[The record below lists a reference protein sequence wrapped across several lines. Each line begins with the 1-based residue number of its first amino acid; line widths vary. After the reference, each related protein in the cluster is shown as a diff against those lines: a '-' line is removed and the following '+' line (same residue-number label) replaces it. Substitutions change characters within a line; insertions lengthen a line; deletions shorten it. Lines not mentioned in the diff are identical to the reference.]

1 MNRIRHVISVALV
14 VAMVGLGVTATQ
26 AQTQRTYPQRPYR
39 TNDRQVD
46 NVLRR
51 VETDADS
58 FRSSFATAL
67 DRSRYN
73 GTSTEDQLN
82 GYVQTFQTA
91 TSDLR
96 DRFNRRV
103 AVAADVENVLRQAA
117 FINDFMM
124 RNRFDVRASNDWT
137 TLRADLDALA
147 RVYNVTWDWTQ
158 TSTNDTPGYGTP
170 GYGTPGSG
178 TPSSGV
184 AYRMN
189 DRQLD
194 ALLRRIE
201 DGSTR
206 FRSDLDSSLDRSRY
220 DGTRAEDNINQFVR
234 DFASATEQLR
244 SRFNGRTSVAA
255 DVENVLRQATYIDDF
270 IQRQSPAYRVR
281 NDWTT
286 LKGDLNQL
294 ATAYNLA
301 WNWDVRSLPSYPG
314 AGTTAGGNYGGNYGG
329 NRGAVGRLTG
339 TFRLDTSQSDNPNTV
354 ADNATRNLPYND
366 RQRVR
371 DQVMRRLEAPEM
383 IAIERNGNNVTI
395 ASSRAP
401 QTTFVANGGESRE
414 QLPNGSYAR
423 VAAQITGDRLVVSS
437 AGNRETDFSVT
448 FDPIEGG
455 RRLRVT
461 RQIWNSSLGQN
472 PLVVTNV
479 YERTSDTAQWNVY
492 TGTTAG
498 YDQTGQNGSYPT
510 ANGDFVVPDGQM
522 LTATLNTDLST
533 KNVNVGDRFTMT
545 VNSPSQFQGA
555 TIEGHVASVNR
566 SGRVTGRSD
575 MSLNFDSIRL
585 NNRTSQ
591 FAGFIDSVRAMNG
604 ETVQV
609 DNEGTVR
616 DSNSQTKTTEQR
628 AAIGTAVGAIIGAI
642 AGGGKGA
649 VIGAVVGAG
658 AGAGSVY
665 VQGRGD
671 LDLLSG
677 SEVTIRASAPNNR

>member
-1 MNRIRHVISVALV
+1 MNRVRQTISVALV
-14 VAMVGLGVTATQ
+14 AVMLSLGVAA
-26 AQTQRTYPQRPYR
+26 AQTRPYR
-39 TNDRQVD
+39 MNDRQIEA
-46 NVLRR
+46 VLRR
-51 VETDADS
+51 VETDADR
-58 FRSSFATAL
+58 FRSSFANAL

-82 GYVQTFQTA
+82 GYIQNFETA
-91 TSDLR
+91 TDALR

-103 AVAADVENVLRQAA
+103 SVAGDVENVLRQAA
-117 FINDFMM
+117 FVNDFML
-124 RNRFDVRASNDWT
+124 RNRLDARAANDWAV
-137 TLRADLDALA
+137 LRTDLDALA

-158 TSTNDTPGYGTP
+158 TGSSSGTPSYGTP
-170 GYGTPGSG
+170 GYGNPQT
-178 TPSSGV
+178 GV
-184 AYRMN
+184 AYRIN

-194 ALLRRIE
+194 AVIRRIE
-201 DGSTR
+201 NGADR
-206 FRSDLDSSLDRSRY
+206 FRTDLDSSLDRSRY

-234 DFASATEQLR
+234 DFASATDQLR
-244 SRFNGRTSVAA
+244 SRFTARTSVAA
-255 DVENVLRQATYIDDF
+255 DVENVLRQATFIDDF
-270 IQRQSPAYRVR
+270 VQRQPLAFRVK

-294 ATAYNLA
+294 ATAYNVA
-301 WNWDVRSLPSYPG
+301 WNWDVRSMPG
-314 AGTTAGGNYGGNYGG
+314 RDRDMNAGGGVFNNDRNNDRGGWRGG
-329 NRGAVGRLTG
+329 ATGRLTG
-339 TFRLDTSQSDNPNTV
+339 TFRLDQSQSDNADTV
-354 ADNATRNLPYND
+354 ADNATRNLPAVE

-371 DQVMRRLEAPEM
+371 EQLMRRLESPEM
-383 IAIERNGNNVTI
+383 LAIERNGNNVTI

-401 QTTFVANGGESRE
+401 QTTFVANAAETRE
-414 QLPNGSYAR
+414 QLPNGSYSR
-423 VAAQITGDRLVVSS
+423 VNALITGDRLVVRS
-437 AGNRETDFSVT
+437 AGNRETDFTVT

-461 RQIWNSSLGQN
+461 REIWNDRLGQN
-472 PLVVTNV
+472 PVVVQNV

-492 TGTTAG
+492 TGAG
-498 YDQTGQNGSYPT
+498 GGYNQTGQNGSYS
-510 ANGDFVVPDGQM
+510 NGDFVVPDGQV
-522 LTATLNTDLST
+522 LTARLETDLST
-533 KNVNVGDRFTMT
+533 RTANVGDRFTLT
-545 VNSPSQFQGA
+545 VTSPAQFDGA
-555 TIEGHVASVNR
+555 IIEGHVASLNR
-566 SGRVTGRSD
+566 SGRVSGRSD
-575 MSLNFDSIRL
+575 MSLNFDQIRL
-585 NNRTSQ
+585 RDGRTSQ
-591 FAGFIDSVRAMNG
+591 FAGFIDTVRAQNG

-616 DSNSQTKTTEQR
+616 DDSSRGTQTAQR

>member
-1 MNRIRHVISVALV
+1 MISVTLV
-14 VAMVGLGVTATQ
+14 VAMVGLSLTAAQ
-26 AQTQRTYPQRPYR
+26 AQRTYPQRPSR
-39 TNDRQVD
+39 MNDRQVGGI
-46 NVLRR
+46 LTR
-51 VETDADS
+51 VETDTNN
-58 FRSSFATAL
+58 FRSSFANAL

-82 GYVQTFQTA
+82 GYVQNFETA
-91 TSDLR
+91 TNTLR

-117 FINDFMM
+117 FLNDFMM
-124 RNRFDVRASNDWT
+124 RGRLDARASTDWA

-147 RVYNVTWDWTQ
+147 RAYNVTWDWTQ
-158 TSTNDTPGYGTP
+158 TGSTSGAPGYGAPDYGTPGYGTP
-170 GYGTPGSG
+170 GYGA
-178 TPSSGV
+178 PSTGI
-184 AYRMN
+184 AYRIN

-194 ALLRRIE
+194 ALLRRI
-201 DGSTR
+201 DSGAIR
-206 FRSDLDSSLDRSRY
+206 FRTDLDSSLDRSRY

-234 DFASATEQLR
+234 DFANATDQLH

-270 IQRQSPAYRVR
+270 VQRQPLSYRVK

-294 ATAYNLA
+294 ASAYSVA
-301 WNWDVRSLPSYPG
+301 WNWDVRQLPAYTG
-314 AGTTAGGNYGGNYGG
+314 EKTAAGGVYGNNGG
-329 NRGAVGRLTG
+329 YRNGPSGRLTG
-339 TFRLDTSQSDNPNTV
+339 TFRLDPSQSDNPSTV
-354 ADNATRNLPYND
+354 ADNATRNLPYAE

-371 DQVMRRLEAPEM
+371 DQLMRRLESPEM
-383 IAIERNGNNVTI
+383 LAIERNGDNVTI

-401 QTTFVANGGESRE
+401 QTTFVANSPESRE

-423 VAAQITGDRLVVSS
+423 VAAQIAGDRLVVSS
-437 AGNRETDFSVT
+437 AGNRESDFSVT

-461 RQIWNSSLGQN
+461 RQIWNNSLGQN
-472 PLVVTNV
+472 PVVVTNV

-498 YDQTGQNGSYPT
+498 YDQTGSNPT

-522 LTATLNTDLST
+522 LTATLNTDLSSKT
-533 KNVNVGDRFTMT
+533 VNVGDRFTMT
-545 VNSPSQFQGA
+545 VNSPAQFQGA

-566 SGRVTGRSD
+566 SGRITGRSD
-575 MSLNFDSIRL
+575 MSLNFDSISL
-585 NNRTSQ
+585 NNRTYQ
-591 FAGFIDSVRAMNG
+591 FAGFIDSVRAQGG

-616 DSNSQTKTTEQR
+616 DNNSQTKTTEQR

-649 VIGAVVGAG
+649 IVGAVVGAG